1 MAKKQ
6 ESWWMV
12 QYPNPPSPVANFI
25 LDVLPDPPQD
35 YKFLGETS
43 ESIIRTRR
51 LRKTDITKLV
61 EFHFWGIDHGFPT
74 RVTNPVM
81 LKGLWKLFYYHANQ
95 HRPATFSELL
105 DFTRDAGP
113 RLLDWKHFRFNEI
126 LPVSRF
132 YPDLPDILKNL
143 EPGYIRPSHAKSEWP
158 DLYLEQFL
166 FSSAVKPTPA
176 VNNNNDAGLTGIAT
190 AMSIDDDDDI
200 AIPNTPSVSDAAV
213 LDGIS
218 ATPLP
223 PAQAPSRCNP
233 DFVNFPNLP
242 EDVAREVIEAVER
255 TVMRFA
261 YKDLER
267 HPRSAPMHAP
277 RHIIA
282 TSAADIFKAT
292 IGSFPAASHVRLTP
306 EAFYARMRLDSDGQ
320 YYPIR
325 GRGPVLQ
332 GNSSAVDCLITAGKL
347 LDAGSTNIDREDP
360 GWEMKLHPVEQ
371 SFIELTDINWDLC
384 SAESGYQLKH
394 QFRTL
399 LAAAVPG
406 FSENAHYAARFI
418 WGAVSENLQQ
428 FRILSK
434 NRLALA
440 NVPLALILLDL
451 LERAFEDRQSR
462 DCSLCGQHNGTHF
475 RRYFSEV
482 PLRMVVKLH
491 DSVSIWNHTNDVTF
505 KYRNTDLVDKTV
517 TYRWLGGIYR
527 GDNNEH
533 RLFWTDTERG
543 EEERRTIRMYEPA
556 NMGLIV
562 GGIPPASQ
570 NDRVPDDWWVNR
582 SIPLLIY
589 ERVTNPSSDII
600 GMALQAVGQMKK
612 LDEEHKLIL
621 RQHRYVWSTPHASR
635 SIGNYPWPQRHTLPS
650 DSQRFH
656 LSQNVY
662 NPTHNRDRVVTVRTA
677 TGTTTTFNQAPVGQ
691 QPQTTQFA
699 STDPPYP
706 PLPSVGS
713 SPTGVLA
720 SLAPGVPVFTTQPLT
735 GRTAQVPAD
744 TTSTATTS
752 TTATQTTATPTLGIR
767 SPSGL
772 STGGFQGLNLQPQGF
787 YFVPP
792 PGNFAPVTGTFAQ
805 APPAAGTVATT
816 VQVVPATTQGA
827 TSASVQPRTPTP
839 PTQGTGAGVVSHD
852 QPQQIWF
859 ATPPGTAVMT
869 SSGALMGS
877 TSVAH
882 PGWKRSVAAA
892 PTTNN
897 DASTGSIVN
906 PGDLEQATVTG
917 DLEQFFNT
925 PSSSSGSDMLQISYQ
940 QQPQQPPP
948 GGNGGSITVTTTH
961 GSSPQ
966 TYLLT
971 QAGQTTSLQPP
982 PQPPQSPPL
991 QRVIEVDDSSSDDQ
1005 DDSGVG
1011 DTGAGP
1017 SGAGRSGAS
1026 TSRAGGP
1033 VRRTTQSTRNSSAIS
1048 RVTKPSQRKGTRK

>member
-1 MAKKQ
+1 
-6 ESWWMV
+6 MV

-176 VNNNNDAGLTGIAT
+176 VNNNNNNDAGLTGIAT
-190 AMSIDDDDDI
+190 AM
-200 AIPNTPSVSDAAV
+200 N
-213 LDGIS
+213 
-218 ATPLP
+218 
-223 PAQAPSRCNP
+223 
-233 DFVNFPNLP
+233 FVNFPNLP

-371 SFIELTDINWDLC
+371 SFIELTDVNWDLC

-428 FRILSK
+428 FRISFEEQVSPCQCTIGADTTGYF
-434 NRLALA
+434 NTYFVQPSFRDTDQHG
-440 NVPLALILLDL
+440 VTMQDL

-621 RQHRYVWSTPHASR
+621 RQH
-635 SIGNYPWPQRHTLPS
+635 
-650 DSQRFH
+650 
-656 LSQNVY
+656 
-662 NPTHNRDRVVTVRTA
+662 
-677 TGTTTTFNQAPVGQ
+677 
-691 QPQTTQFA
+691 
-699 STDPPYP
+699 
-706 PLPSVGS
+706 
-713 SPTGVLA
+713 
-720 SLAPGVPVFTTQPLT
+720 
-735 GRTAQVPAD
+735 
-744 TTSTATTS
+744 
-752 TTATQTTATPTLGIR
+752 
-767 SPSGL
+767 
-772 STGGFQGLNLQPQGF
+772 
-787 YFVPP
+787 
-792 PGNFAPVTGTFAQ
+792 
-805 APPAAGTVATT
+805 
-816 VQVVPATTQGA
+816 
-827 TSASVQPRTPTP
+827 
-839 PTQGTGAGVVSHD
+839 
-852 QPQQIWF
+852 
-859 ATPPGTAVMT
+859 
-869 SSGALMGS
+869 
-877 TSVAH
+877 
-882 PGWKRSVAAA
+882 
-892 PTTNN
+892 
-897 DASTGSIVN
+897 
-906 PGDLEQATVTG
+906 
-917 DLEQFFNT
+917 
-925 PSSSSGSDMLQISYQ
+925 
-940 QQPQQPPP
+940 
-948 GGNGGSITVTTTH
+948 
-961 GSSPQ
+961 
-966 TYLLT
+966 
-971 QAGQTTSLQPP
+971 
-982 PQPPQSPPL
+982 
-991 QRVIEVDDSSSDDQ
+991 
-1005 DDSGVG
+1005 
-1011 DTGAGP
+1011 
-1017 SGAGRSGAS
+1017 
-1026 TSRAGGP
+1026 
-1033 VRRTTQSTRNSSAIS
+1033 
-1048 RVTKPSQRKGTRK
+1048 